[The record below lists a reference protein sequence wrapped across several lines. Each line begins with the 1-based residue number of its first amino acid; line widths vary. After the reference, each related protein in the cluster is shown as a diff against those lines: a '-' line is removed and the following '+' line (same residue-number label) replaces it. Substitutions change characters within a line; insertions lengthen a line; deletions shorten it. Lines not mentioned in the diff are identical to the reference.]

1 MSKSKLLLAVAEDLR
16 SLADSVQAVANA
28 MLQNEP
34 TVNAEPKTPAP
45 APQKELT
52 LEEGRAVLGEKSRAG
67 FTAEIQALLQKY
79 GASKLS
85 GIDPKHYA
93 ALLKDVEV
101 LKDATYKNS
110 FFVNANS
117 TTAPQIVD
125 RSVQPILDRSEVYSG
140 CYARVSVNF
149 YAFNSNGNRGI
160 ACGLGNIQKVRDG
173 EPLGGKSSA
182 ADDFATDL
190 DDDFLS

>member
-1 MSKSKLLLAVAEDLR
+1 MSKAKLLLAVAEDLR
-16 SLADSVQAVANA
+16 SLADSVQAVADA
-28 MLQNEP
+28 MLPNEP
-34 TVNAEPKTPAP
+34 TVDAEPTVP

-101 LKDATYKNS
+101 LKDAT
-110 FFVNANS
+110 
-117 TTAPQIVD
+117 
-125 RSVQPILDRSEVYSG
+125 
-140 CYARVSVNF
+140 
-149 YAFNSNGNRGI
+149 
-160 ACGLGNIQKVRDG
+160 
-173 EPLGGKSSA
+173 
-182 ADDFATDL
+182 
-190 DDDFLS
+190 